1 MSNEYAAERISIAA
15 EQLREGITS
24 DALRNLSLGL
34 TLLLE
39 SGDVD
44 DTLAA
49 VFDDIPERLSEL
61 SDAIDNA

>member
-15 EQLREGITS
+15 EQMREGDVTAS
-24 DALRNLSLGL
+24 LKNLSLGL
-34 TLLLE
+34 SLLLE

-44 DTLAA
+44 DTIAA